1 MTRRK
6 KRQYEI
12 IDRNFGKNPLEQ
24 NIFYCARDRMDKIA
38 RYHKTMLESE
48 NDNENTGDENTDSEN
63 SVNEDAVNENADTQN
78 DVIKNNKNYIDDI
91 TWEDLEMDEVYLR
104 INHTN
109 SFIGEQLLYHKL
121 HDVGAG
127 TRHKVEGRVSYLEEN
142 PKCRREIERRL
153 QLIGK
158 REGTYYLTEFLQKS
172 NLWKVGSSLV
182 LHLLQLILL
191 FVIIGAIISDNELF
205 FFGLVI
211 SASVNLIVY
220 IRAKM
225 KYEVYLESLCVF
237 KQIYDF
243 AAWIEKSDS
252 KQNIFVTPKEKKA
265 IESLKKV
272 SNVIFKFY
280 GRKQSNLS
288 SDVFALLS
296 DYIWGV
302 TLVDISLFNYIMK
315 IIYDKQDDV
324 MELLEMTGSID
335 VCISILSYRKSVD
348 YWCIPEFVESGF
360 KAEEMVHPLLGHP
373 VANDF
378 ELVDR
383 AIISGAN
390 ASGKSTFM
398 KAVAINCI
406 LAQTINTCTA
416 RRLCLA
422 RVYIMTCMSLRDDVM
437 SGESYFFREAKY
449 LKRIL
454 SVIECDNMEKRS
466 TNTVLCVIDEILKG
480 TNTKERIAASKAI
493 LDYISDRNCLA
504 IVATH
509 DNELTE
515 NSMYK
520 QFHFESH
527 IIENDMKFDYKI
539 KDGVSS
545 ESNAIALLS
554 VLGYPN
560 NIIKNAMENMR

>member
-6 KRQYEI
+6 KRQYDI

-38 RYHKTMLESE
+38 RYVK
-48 NDNENTGDENTDSEN
+48 
-63 SVNEDAVNENADTQN
+63 
-78 DVIKNNKNYIDDI
+78 KNNKNYIDDI
-91 TWEDLEMDEVYLR
+91 TWEDLEMDEVYMR

-127 TRHKVEGRVSYLEEN
+127 TRHKVEDRVSYLEEN
-142 PKCRREIERRL
+142 PEYRREIERRL

-172 NLWKVGSSLV
+172 NLWKVGSSMV
-182 LHLLQLILL
+182 LHFLQLMLL
-191 FVIIGAIISDNELF
+191 FFIIGAIIKNNELF

-220 IRAKM
+220 IKAKM
-225 KYEVYLESLCVF
+225 QYEVYLESLSVF

-243 AAWIEKSDS
+243 AAWIEKNDS
-252 KQNIFVTPKEKKA
+252 KQNIFVTPREKKA
-265 IESLKKV
+265 IDSLKKV

-288 SDVFALLS
+288 GDVFALLS

-302 TLVDISLFNYIMK
+302 TLFDISLFNYIMK

-324 MELLEMTGSID
+324 MELLEMAGKMD
-335 VCISILSYRKSVD
+335 VFISILSYRKSVD
-348 YWCIPEFVESGF
+348 YWCIPEFVECGF
-360 KAEEMVHPLLGHP
+360 KAEEIVHPLLGHP

-378 ELVDR
+378 ELADR

-422 RVYIMTCMSLRDDVM
+422 PVYIMTCMSLRDDIM

-454 SVIECDNMEKRS
+454 SVIECDNMEERS

-493 LDYISDRNCLA
+493 LDYIGDRNCIA

-515 NSMYK
+515 NSMYR

-554 VLGYPN
+554 VLGYPE

>member
-38 RYHKTMLESE
+38 RYVK
-48 NDNENTGDENTDSEN
+48 
-63 SVNEDAVNENADTQN
+63 
-78 DVIKNNKNYIDDI
+78 KNNKNYIDDI
-91 TWEDLEMDEVYLR
+91 TWEDLEMDEVYMR

-127 TRHKVEGRVSYLEEN
+127 SRNRVEEKVSYLDEN
-142 PKCRREIERRL
+142 PECRREIERRL

-158 REGTYYLTEFLQKS
+158 REGTYYLTEFLQKA

-225 KYEVYLESLCVF
+225 QYEVYLESLSVF

-252 KQNIFVTPKEKKA
+252 KQNIFVTPREKKA
-265 IESLKKV
+265 IDSLKKV

-288 SDVFALLS
+288 GDVFALLS

-302 TLVDISLFNYIMK
+302 TLFDISLFNYIMK

-324 MELLEMTGSID
+324 MELLEMTGNID

-348 YWCIPEFVESGF
+348 YWCIPEFVECGF
-360 KAEEMVHPLLGHP
+360 KAEEIVHPLLGHP

-378 ELVDR
+378 ELADR

-416 RRLCLA
+416 RRLWLA
-422 RVYIMTCMSLRDDVM
+422 PVYIMTCMSLRDDIM

-454 SVIECDNMEKRS
+454 SVIECDNIDNKQSHDEIIKVAENKVTERS

-480 TNTKERIAASKAI
+480 TNTRERIAASKAI
-493 LDYISDRNCLA
+493 LDFISDRNCLA

-515 NSMYK
+515 NSMYR

-554 VLGYPN
+554 VLGYPD